1 MVSSCINCEH
11 CIGEKCQ
18 LDWEIGQMGKVGIVL
33 FGPSLDAVSGVSS
46 HVKLLMASSLADRYK
61 LMHFQVGREGRA
73 ENKWQRMA
81 RFAFSPLQLA
91 VFLVRKKPRIV
102 HINTSMDRKA
112 FWRDLTYLIVARLLG
127 CRVVNQFH
135 SGSAPQS
142 LFSSPLLSS
151 ILKRFLLASHVVTV
165 LSSGAV
171 RSHRAFDSRIAVELV
186 PNAID
191 TKGLLDV
198 ERERPVGGAPL
209 RLVFVGRIIRSK
221 GLFESLA
228 ALKLLKDQGLGFEL
242 RVAGSGPDEAEVLE
256 SIARLG
262 LTSEVTLLGPVFGAE
277 KDRLW
282 LGSDVQVF
290 PTYHNEGLPYSI
302 LESMAAGCVPITCP
316 VAAIP
321 DVMRDGVHGL
331 FVPAHDPAA
340 VAAAIRRL
348 ADNRAEL
355 LCMSAAGRQ
364 RIAENYTVDRLAA
377 RFGEIYERVA

>member
-1 MVSSCINCEH
+1 
-11 CIGEKCQ
+11 
-18 LDWEIGQMGKVGIVL
+18 MGKVGIVL